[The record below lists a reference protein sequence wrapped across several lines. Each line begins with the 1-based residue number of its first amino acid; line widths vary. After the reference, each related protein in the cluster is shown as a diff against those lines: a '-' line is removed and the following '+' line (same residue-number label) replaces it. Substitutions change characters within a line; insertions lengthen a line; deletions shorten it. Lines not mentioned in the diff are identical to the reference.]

1 MKKQLAAIF
10 AVSLLTA
17 CAGTE
22 DINASRGLNSSRVTQ
37 AELDQYNK
45 QRANEVTEAQAQA
58 AKAQGYS
65 DVIQSGA
72 SAVRSAT
79 SAVQSVLSIFGK

>member
-1 MKKQLAAIF
+1 MKKLLIVLGMSA
-10 AVSLLTA
+10 LLTA

-22 DINASRGLNSSRVTQ
+22 DINASRGLNSSRVTK

-45 QRANEVTEAQAQA
+45 QRANEIAESQTQA

-65 DVIQSGA
+65 ETIRQGS
-72 SAVRSAT
+72 
-79 SAVQSVLSIFGK
+79 SAVQSVMGAVSSIRGVFGF